1 MAQQLSPP
9 PPAPGEGQSHRSVLV
24 AIGALLLGML
34 LAALDQTI
42 VSTALPTIVSE
53 LGGLDHLSWVVTAYL
68 LAATAATPLWGK
80 LGDQYGRKKL
90 FQTAIV
96 IFLIGSA
103 LCGIAQNMPQLI
115 GFRALQGLG
124 GGGLMVLSMAIVGD
138 LVTPRERGKYQGL
151 FGAVFGVTSVL
162 GPLLGGF
169 FTEHLSWRWV
179 FYINLPI
186 GVVALV
192 VIAAVL
198 HIPVRRE
205 KHTIDY
211 LGTFLIASVA
221 TALVLVASLGGTTW
235 AWSSPQIIAL
245 AVLAV
250 VLLVAFIAV
259 ERRAVEP
266 VLPLKLFRIRTFSL
280 VAVISF
286 VIGFAMFGAMTY
298 LPTFLQVVH
307 DITPTMSGVHMLP
320 MVFGLLITSTASGQ
334 IVSRTGRWK
343 VFPLAGTALTAV
355 GLLLLHNLDEN
366 SSTWLMSA
374 YFFVFGAGLGLVMQ
388 VLVLVAQNSVSY
400 QDLGVATS
408 GATFFRSIGSAFG
421 VAIFGT
427 IFANRLTGQLT
438 DALAGQSLPS
448 GVDAG
453 RLAADPRAIGQ
464 LPADLRPGVLGA
476 YSTSITDVF
485 LYAVPVV
492 LLAFVLAWFLR
503 EDKLQGSV
511 TAPDSRPDPRLQPR
525 RALLVRRVRPRAVG
539 AGHPGGPPRDLR
551 EDHRAGRLRP
561 AARGQLAAPADQ
573 AARHRR
579 TRAARRDRS
588 RTAACDHRRGP
599 AGRGTRTGP
608 PGGPAD
614 DPHRRGGRG
623 RRPPLPGPRGLPGR
637 APRRLVGPRAPDRP
651 GQTRQR
657 TDRRGQRIDQ
667 GAPALPDA
675 SPRPRGPPAPRRAR
689 GPPPGPRRPGRPRPP
704 APARLT
710 RPPGPPG
717 GTVRHIAAGRVTAP
731 WRTSA
736 PRTGYGGGT
745 PATSRYPCFVYSPRA
760 STRSWR
766 VSSRSSRTPYDLAAS
781 STAASSSP
789 PPPVPRNPGRTYTRV
804 SSAVPGPAASVSTS
818 PAQLAALL
826 PYRPT
831 TNCPVGGTSRPAPSS
846 ASPSAI
852 SSAVAGRCQ

>member
-1 MAQQLSPP
+1 MAQQLSPS

-103 LCGIAQNMPQLI
+103 LCGVAQNMPQLI

-211 LGTFLIASVA
+211 LGTFLIAAVA

-235 AWSSPQIIAL
+235 AWSSPQIIGL

-266 VLPLKLFRIRTFSL
+266 VLPLKLFRIRTFAL

-320 MVFGLLITSTASGQ
+320 MVFGLLITSTGSGQ

-343 VFPLAGTALTAV
+343 VFPVLGTAITAV
-355 GLLLLHNLDEN
+355 GLLLLHQLDEN

-374 YFFVFGAGLGLVMQ
+374 FFFVFGAGLGLVMQ

-408 GATFFRSIGSAFG
+408 GVTFFRSIGSAFG

-427 IFANRLTGQLT
+427 VFANRLTGQLT
-438 DALAGQSLPS
+438 DALAGQSLPP

-464 LPADLRPGVLGA
+464 LPAGLRPSVLGA

-503 EDKLQGSV
+503 EDKLRGSV
-511 TAPDSRPDPRLQPR
+511 TAPDTSQTLASNPVERSSYDECA
-525 RALLVRRVRPRAVG
+525 RALSVLATREGRREIYEKITARAGYDLLPAASWLLLRIKRHGTVEPARLAETAPVPLHVITDAARQVEERGLARREGLQMILTDTGAEAVVRLSQAREDSLAELLGDWWGPERPTDLVGLVSELTAEVSGSTRERPRA
-539 AGHPGGPPRDLR
+539 PQTPRDHEAHLNQDER
-551 EDHRAGRLRP
+551 EAQERRFDDHEG
-561 AARGQLAAPADQ
+561 
-573 AARHRR
+573 
-579 TRAARRDRS
+579 RDR
-588 RTAACDHRRGP
+588 RPEDPDGH
-599 AGRGTRTGP
+599 GR
-608 PGGPAD
+608 
-614 DPHRRGGRG
+614 HH
-623 RRPPLPGPRGLPGR
+623 
-637 APRRLVGPRAPDRP
+637 
-651 GQTRQR
+651 
-657 TDRRGQRIDQ
+657 
-667 GAPALPDA
+667 
-675 SPRPRGPPAPRRAR
+675 PPA
-689 GPPPGPRRPGRPRPP
+689 
-704 APARLT
+704 
-710 RPPGPPG
+710 
-717 GTVRHIAAGRVTAP
+717 
-731 WRTSA
+731 
-736 PRTGYGGGT
+736 
-745 PATSRYPCFVYSPRA
+745 
-760 STRSWR
+760 
-766 VSSRSSRTPYDLAAS
+766 
-781 STAASSSP
+781 
-789 PPPVPRNPGRTYTRV
+789 
-804 SSAVPGPAASVSTS
+804 
-818 PAQLAALL
+818 
-826 PYRPT
+826 
-831 TNCPVGGTSRPAPSS
+831 
-846 ASPSAI
+846 
-852 SSAVAGRCQ
+852 

>member
-9 PPAPGEGQSHRSVLV
+9 VVPGEGQSRRTVLV

-103 LCGIAQNMPQLI
+103 LCGMAQNMPQLI

-151 FGAVFGVTSVL
+151 FGAVFGATSVL

-169 FTEHLSWRWV
+169 FTQHLSWRWV

-186 GVVALV
+186 GVVALL

-198 HIPVRRE
+198 HIPVHRE

-221 TALVLVASLGGTTW
+221 TCLILVASLGGTTW
-235 AWSSPQIIAL
+235 AWASAQIIVL
-245 AVLAV
+245 AALAV
-250 VLLVAFIAV
+250 VLLAAFVVV

-307 DITPTMSGVHMLP
+307 GITPTMSGVHMLP
-320 MVFGLLITSTASGQ
+320 MVLGLLLTSTASGQ

-343 VFPLAGTALTAV
+343 VFPLAGTALTAA
-355 GLLLLHNLDEN
+355 GLLLLHRLTPA
-366 SSTWLMSA
+366 SSTWEMSLC
-374 YFFVFGAGLGLVMQ
+374 FFVFGAGLGLVMQ
-388 VLVLVAQNSVSY
+388 VLVLVVQNAVSY

-408 GATFFRSIGSAFG
+408 GATFFRSIGASFG

-427 IFANRLTGQLT
+427 VFTNRLIGQL
-438 DALAGQSLPS
+438 DSALAGRSVPP
-448 GVDAG
+448 GADAD
-453 RLAADPRAIGQ
+453 RLAADPRAIQ
-464 LPADLRPGVLGA
+464 MLPTDLRPTILEA

-485 LYAVPVV
+485 LYAAPVV
-492 LLAFVLAWFLR
+492 LVAFVLAWFLR
-503 EDKLQGSV
+503 EDKLRGSV
-511 TAPDSRPDPRLQPR
+511 TAPDTSQTFASNPVERSSYDECARALSVLATREGRREIYEKITARAGYDLLPASSWLLLRIKRHGTVEPARLAEVAPVPLRIITEAARQVEERGLARREGLQTILTDAGGEAVVRLSQAREDSLAELLGDWWGPDRPTDLVKLVAELTAEVSGSSKERPHMPAAPRDHSADRYHDIDHPDHRRHGGRPDPL
-525 RALLVRRVRPRAVG
+525 
-539 AGHPGGPPRDLR
+539 
-551 EDHRAGRLRP
+551 
-561 AARGQLAAPADQ
+561 
-573 AARHRR
+573 
-579 TRAARRDRS
+579 DR
-588 RTAACDHRRGP
+588 
-599 AGRGTRTGP
+599 
-608 PGGPAD
+608 D
-614 DPHRRGGRG
+614 DPLDRGERLDRDDRWDRG
-623 RRPPLPGPRGLPGR
+623 
-637 APRRLVGPRAPDRP
+637 D
-651 GQTRQR
+651 R
-657 TDRRGQRIDQ
+657 TDRDDHLDRGDPPSRGDR
-667 GAPALPDA
+667 PD
-675 SPRPRGPPAPRRAR
+675 RDDR
-689 GPPPGPRRPGRPRPP
+689 
-704 APARLT
+704 
-710 RPPGPPG
+710 
-717 GTVRHIAAGRVTAP
+717 
-731 WRTSA
+731 
-736 PRTGYGGGT
+736 
-745 PATSRYPCFVYSPRA
+745 
-760 STRSWR
+760 
-766 VSSRSSRTPYDLAAS
+766 
-781 STAASSSP
+781 
-789 PPPVPRNPGRTYTRV
+789 
-804 SSAVPGPAASVSTS
+804 
-818 PAQLAALL
+818 
-826 PYRPT
+826 
-831 TNCPVGGTSRPAPSS
+831 
-846 ASPSAI
+846 
-852 SSAVAGRCQ
+852 

>member
-9 PPAPGEGQSHRSVLV
+9 MVPGEGQSRRTVLV

-103 LCGIAQNMPQLI
+103 LCGMAQNMPQII

-151 FGAVFGVTSVL
+151 FGAVFGATSVL

-169 FTEHLSWRWV
+169 FTQHLSWRWV

-186 GVVALV
+186 GVVALL

-198 HIPVRRE
+198 HIPVHRE

-221 TALVLVASLGGTTW
+221 TCLILVASLGGTTW
-235 AWSSPQIIAL
+235 AWGSAQIIAL

-250 VLLVAFIAV
+250 VLLIAFVAV
-259 ERRAVEP
+259 ERRAAEP
-266 VLPLKLFRIRTFSL
+266 VLPLKLFRVRTFSL

-307 DITPTMSGVHMLP
+307 GITPTMSGVHMLP
-320 MVFGLLITSTASGQ
+320 MVLGLLLTSTASGQ

-343 VFPLAGTALTAV
+343 VFPLAGTALTAA
-355 GLLLLHNLDEN
+355 GLLLLHRLTPD
-366 SSTWLMSA
+366 SSTWEMSLC
-374 YFFVFGAGLGLVMQ
+374 FFVFGAGLGLVMQ
-388 VLVLVAQNSVSY
+388 VLVLVVQNAVSY

-408 GATFFRSIGSAFG
+408 GATFFRSIGASFG

-427 IFANRLTGQLT
+427 VFTNRLIGQL
-438 DALAGQSLPS
+438 DSALAGRSLPP
-448 GVDAG
+448 GVDAD
-453 RLAADPRAIGQ
+453 RLAADPRSIQ
-464 LPADLRPGVLGA
+464 MLPADLRPSILDA

-485 LYAVPVV
+485 LYAAPVV

-503 EDKLQGSV
+503 EDKLRGSV
-511 TAPDSRPDPRLQPR
+511 TAPDTSQTLASNPVERSSYDECA
-525 RALLVRRVRPRAVG
+525 RALSVLATREGRREIYEKITARAGYDLLPAASWLLLRIKRHGTVEPARLAEVAPVPLRVITEAARQVEGRGLARREGLQMILTDAGAEAVVRLSQAREDSLAELLGDWWGPDRPTDLVKLVAELTAEVSGSSKERPHMPA
-539 AGHPGGPPRDLR
+539 PPRDHAADWHHDI
-551 EDHRAGRLRP
+551 DHR
-561 AARGQLAAPADQ
+561 D
-573 AARHRR
+573 
-579 TRAARRDRS
+579 RRD
-588 RTAACDHRRGP
+588 DHRP
-599 AGRGTRTGP
+599 
-608 PGGPAD
+608 
-614 DPHRRGGRG
+614 
-623 RRPPLPGPRGLPGR
+623 
-637 APRRLVGPRAPDRP
+637 
-651 GQTRQR
+651 
-657 TDRRGQRIDQ
+657 
-667 GAPALPDA
+667 
-675 SPRPRGPPAPRRAR
+675 
-689 GPPPGPRRPGRPRPP
+689 
-704 APARLT
+704 
-710 RPPGPPG
+710 
-717 GTVRHIAAGRVTAP
+717 
-731 WRTSA
+731 
-736 PRTGYGGGT
+736 
-745 PATSRYPCFVYSPRA
+745 
-760 STRSWR
+760 
-766 VSSRSSRTPYDLAAS
+766 
-781 STAASSSP
+781 
-789 PPPVPRNPGRTYTRV
+789 
-804 SSAVPGPAASVSTS
+804 
-818 PAQLAALL
+818 
-826 PYRPT
+826 
-831 TNCPVGGTSRPAPSS
+831 
-846 ASPSAI
+846 
-852 SSAVAGRCQ
+852 